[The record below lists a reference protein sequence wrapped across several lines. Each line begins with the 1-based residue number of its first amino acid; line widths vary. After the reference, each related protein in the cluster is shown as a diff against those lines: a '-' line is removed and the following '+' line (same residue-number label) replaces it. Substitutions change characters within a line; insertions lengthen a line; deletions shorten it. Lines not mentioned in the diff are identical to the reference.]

1 MSKKIL
7 LVFFA
12 IAVAWV
18 HVSCE
23 DDVLPKPKSYLH
35 LTYPDAEYHRFIS
48 NCPYSFGLSK
58 LSTIRFTNS
67 CDAVI
72 SYPELKAQ
80 IHLSY
85 RPVKNNLKKLLSDAD
100 KLTTKH
106 TIKADVI
113 IPQAFENKEQK
124 VYGVLFDVQG
134 QSASNVQFH
143 VTDSTK
149 HVVMAALYFDV
160 QPNYDSIFP
169 AVTYLKND
177 MMQMMETFEWR

>member
-1 MSKKIL
+1 MSKRIL
-7 LVFFA
+7 LFFFA
-12 IAVAWV
+12 TLIAWV
-18 HVSCE
+18 HVSCK

-35 LTYPDAEYHRFIS
+35 LTYPNAEYHRFIS

-58 LSTIRFTNS
+58 LSTIKFTNA
-67 CDAVI
+67 CDAI
-72 SYPELKAQ
+72 IAYPELKAK
-80 IHLSY
+80 IYLSY
-85 RPVKNNLKKLLSDAD
+85 RPVKNNLKELLSDAD

-106 TIKADVI
+106 TIKADAI
-113 IPQAFENKEQK
+113 IPHAFENKEQK

-169 AVTYLKND
+169 AVAYLKKD
-177 MMQMMETFEWR
+177 MMQMMDTFEWK